1 LQEHKGK
8 EELTT
13 SLLGDSRHPPKPPER
28 EGVVHNNAPTGKL
41 LQKKLLRTDLE
52 SVAAPDSTC
61 WVFIFILS
69 QCDI

>member
-52 SVAAPDSTC
+52 SHWENEVWQFHRNNP
-61 WVFIFILS
+61 
-69 QCDI
+69 